1 MEVIFG
7 AHWLW
12 WYCSASA
19 VESEGDFC
27 HLHRGNTAWMAPKR
41 MLVVVLTAVLCVVRK
56 MRLVPVDPSIARAL
70 FRCAFHL
77 SRTLGGT
84 RHND

>member
-1 MEVIFG
+1 MDG
-7 AHWLW
+7 AEK
-12 WYCSASA
+12 
-19 VESEGDFC
+19 V
-27 HLHRGNTAWMAPKR
+27 
-41 MLVVVLTAVLCVVRK
+41 LVMVSTAVLCVVRK
-56 MRLVPVDPSIARAL
+56 MRLVLEDPSIARAL